1 MVHSHSEDKGRV
13 ELRLWLD
20 APVPS
25 RLDGE
30 LTIGERKGARAGLP
44 KGAVWRNM
52 VYPHMFPSVEARAGK
67 GAWKRAWL
75 ATDERLCID
84 GPVEVHLTV
93 YRRRP
98 KNHLRADGTLS
109 TEGLRHPVPDTKPD
123 LSNYLKL
130 AEDALKDLAFGDDGL
145 VTRVVVEKVWAGRG
159 DAPGAL
165 LVIHSAVPAAVDN
178 RLALPV

>member
-1 MVHSHSEDKGRV
+1 VHSHNEDERRV
-13 ELRLWLD
+13 GLRLWLD

-52 VYPHMFPSVEARAGK
+52 IYAHLFASVEAKQGK
-67 GAWKRAWL
+67 AAWKRAWL
-75 ATDERLCID
+75 ATDDRPCID
-84 GPVEVHLTV
+84 GPVELHLTI

-98 KNHLRADGTLS
+98 KAHLRADGTLS

-130 AEDALKDLAFGDDGL
+130 AEDALKELAFGDDGL
-145 VTRVVVEKVWAGRG
+145 VTRVVVEKVWVGRG
-159 DAPGAL
+159 ERPGAL